1 MANFIRNTQVK
12 AMTSIWTAKQK
23 ARELADRTAE
33 ALTDRT
39 AAALTDPT
47 GQGTLDVAITVLISI
62 VLGALIL
69 AGLYLIVDDT
79 VLPTITQRIKDMFDY
94 GG

>member
-12 AMTSIWTAKQK
+12 AITSIWTAKQK
-23 ARELADRTAE
+23 ARELADRTA
-33 ALTDRT
+33 ALTDR
-39 AAALTDPT
+39 T